1 MIGPVAHLGWIYAL
15 SATLL
20 GGAFTYMAFKLY
32 QNARTDTADVAQA
45 MKLFH
50 YSISY
55 LTLLFVMMAVD
66 VLVRGH

>member
-1 MIGPVAHLGWIYAL
+1 L
-15 SATLL
+15 STRACTM
-20 GGAFTYMAFKLY
+20 MAWRLFVH
-32 QNARTDTADVAQA
+32 ARVDKADVAEA

-50 YSISY
+50 YSITY